1 MEPQCLRTF
10 HGDAAATAWLVW
22 RAWSARRCSRA
33 RPRADCV
40 FIAQLNGADG
50 ATVSRKTVLFQK
62 ERDCRLPN
70 CKFDFDVAME
80 GGQASVT
87 VSSDTFAR
95 SLFIDS
101 PLFDGNLTDNFFDLL
116 PGERVTVT
124 GPVKEGATAA
134 ELRRSLTLRSVGNIT
149 EVKSKRNSQLQAL
162 GVKLIPINFV
172 NWVYRAIVG

>member
-1 MEPQCLRTF
+1 MLEKHFTVN
-10 HGDAAATAWLVW
+10 AAATDV
-22 RAWSARRCSRA
+22 ARVA
-33 RPRADCV
+33 RMECKALLKGTPRADCV

>member
-1 MEPQCLRTF
+1 M
-10 HGDAAATAWLVW
+10 G
-22 RAWSARRCSRA
+22 
-33 RPRADCV
+33 
-40 FIAQLNGADG
+40 
-50 ATVSRKTVLFQK
+50 
-62 ERDCRLPN
+62 RLPN

-124 GPVKEGATAA
+124 ARQGGATAGRSW
-134 ELRRSLTLRSVGNIT
+134 RR
-149 EVKSKRNSQLQAL
+149 E
-162 GVKLIPINFV
+162 P
-172 NWVYRAIVG
+172 

>member
-1 MEPQCLRTF
+1 M
-10 HGDAAATAWLVW
+10 G
-22 RAWSARRCSRA
+22 
-33 RPRADCV
+33 
-40 FIAQLNGADG
+40 
-50 ATVSRKTVLFQK
+50 
-62 ERDCRLPN
+62 RLPN

-124 GPVKEGATAA
+124 GPSQGGCYGGGAAPEPYA
-134 ELRRSLTLRSVGNIT
+134 RSVGNIT